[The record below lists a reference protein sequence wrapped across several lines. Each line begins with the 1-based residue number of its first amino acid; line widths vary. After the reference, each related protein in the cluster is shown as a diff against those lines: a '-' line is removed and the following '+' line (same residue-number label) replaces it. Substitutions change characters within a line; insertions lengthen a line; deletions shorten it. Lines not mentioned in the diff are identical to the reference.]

1 MTYRCSRM
9 ILHPAILLGV
19 LACGSVT
26 DPVPPP
32 PPPPP
37 PFGPATPK
45 LVLVSEALTFPVD
58 LGAPAGDSRLF
69 VVEKAGRIRIIKDG
83 ALLPTPFLDLT
94 GQVSSAGERGLL
106 GLAFAPDYA
115 TSGLF
120 VVHYTNLQGNTRV
133 STFRVSANPDL
144 ADAGSEQVILA
155 VTQPFSNHNG
165 GQIAFGPDGMLYIA
179 LGDGG
184 SAGDPQNHAQNL
196 NSLLGKLLR
205 LRILPNGTA
214 EIPADNPFV
223 GGANQRGEIWSYG
236 LRNPWRFSFD
246 PATGDLYIA
255 DVGQNAL
262 EEINVA
268 TAASGRGRGLNFG
281 WRIMEGTNCFNP
293 ASGCNQTG
301 LTLPVLTYGRG
312 DGCSVTGGY
321 VYRGAGVPPLTGQY
335 LYSDYCQGWIRSFR
349 FINGAV
355 TAPAEWP
362 TLALS
367 GGVTSFGRDAAGELY
382 IMTNSGRLYRIDSS
396 G

>member
-1 MTYRCSRM
+1 MINRCSRL

-19 LACGSVT
+19 LACGSAT

-32 PPPPP
+32 PPPTPP
-37 PFGPATPK
+37 KGPSAPRLT
-45 LVLVSEALTFPVD
+45 LVTQALAFPVD
-58 LGAPAGDSRLF
+58 LTAPAGDPRLF
-69 VVEKAGRIRIIKDG
+69 VVEKAGRIRIIKQG
-83 ALLPTPFLDLT
+83 TLLPAPFLDLT
-94 GQVSSAGERGLL
+94 SQISSTGERGLL

-115 TSGLF
+115 TTGLF
-120 VVHYTNLQGNTRV
+120 VVHYTNLQGDTRV
-133 STFRVSANPDL
+133 SSFRVSGNPDL

-205 LRILPNGTA
+205 LRVLPNGTA
-214 EIPADNPFV
+214 EIPADNPFT
-223 GGANQRGEIWSYG
+223 GGASQRGEIWSYG

-262 EEINVA
+262 EEVNVA
-268 TAASGRGRGLNFG
+268 PSASGRGRGLNFG

-293 ASGCNQTG
+293 ASGCAQAG
-301 LTLPVLTYGRG
+301 LTLPALTYGRS

-321 VYRGAGVPPLTGQY
+321 VYRGSRVPPLTGHY

-349 FINGAV
+349 FVNGAV
-355 TAPAEWP
+355 TFPAEWP
-362 TLALS
+362 TLKLP
-367 GGVTSFGRDAAGELY
+367 GDVTSFGRDAGGELY
-382 IMTNSGRLYRIDSS
+382 IMTSGGSLHRIDS
-396 G
+396 GA